1 MKQKKLNSMD
11 QLHKEIEVLRA
22 LLFCLNENLITQLK
36 NGSVKDADITVSDIV
51 KVKKAI
57 YDLIRARN
65 EAKKL

>member
-1 MKQKKLNSMD
+1 MD
-11 QLHKEIEVLRA
+11 QLQREVEVLRA

-57 YDLIRARN
+57 YDLIGARN
-65 EAKKL
+65 EVKE